1 MLPKKLKDNHLIMS
15 GFYKGVSGLSLFVS
29 IPILIDY
36 LGKDNYAVWVLAFT
50 LFQFVLLMDFGI
62 QSSLKT
68 KIPVLLHENKL
79 DLLKS
84 YIKTT
89 YKISIYIAVAIFLVF
104 LLFVYF
110 IDLKSLLN
118 ISFHSR
124 IFISFLFAVN
134 IFFFCL
140 NFVFNIHKSLYV
152 AFLKGKYSEESLAVN
167 QFGFLVLVYATIQ
180 FFPAVN
186 VEKKLLIITIL
197 NGTFCFAVNLFYTL
211 KFFKKEK
218 LDLNTSEKTPKG
230 FVNEIVK
237 MGLKFMVIQLGML
250 FIFSSDNYII
260 SNNFR
265 PKDIVAYDSVSKLFQ
280 LPIMIL
286 FATLS
291 PLWSMFANDYINK
304 NCSNIYSTF
313 KKFNFYF
320 IGITLF
326 IALFAFICPSII
338 AVWIRGELI
347 IPKFLILYI
356 AIVTCFRLFVSF
368 YTFFLNGTGKLNNY
382 TIILLISVV
391 LKIPLTYYLIHLN
404 FGINSVII
412 STLMIMSI
420 WVIIIPYECYMI
432 VTKLKKNE

>member
-1 MLPKKLKDNHLIMS
+1 MS
-15 GFYKGVSGLSLFVS
+15 GFYKGISGLSLFIS
-29 IPILIDY
+29 IPILINY
-36 LGKDNYAVWVLAFT
+36 LGKDNYAVWVLVFT

-89 YKISIYIAVAIFLVF
+89 YKISTYIAVIIFLIFLVF
-104 LLFVYF
+104 INF

-124 IFISFLFAVN
+124 LYINSLFVIN
-134 IFFFCL
+134 IFFFCV

-152 AFLKGKYSEESLAVN
+152 AFLKGKYAEESLAVN
-167 QFGFLVLVYATIQ
+167 QFGFLILLYLAIH
-180 FFPAVN
+180 FFPSIN
-186 VEKKLLIITIL
+186 VENKLILITII
-197 NGTFCFAVNLFYTL
+197 NGMFCFIVNLFYTL

-218 LDLNTSEKTPKG
+218 LNLNTSEKTPKD
-230 FVNEIVK
+230 FVSEILK

-260 SNNFR
+260 SNNFK
-265 PKDIVAYDSVSKLFQ
+265 PKDIVAYDTVSKLFQ

-291 PLWSMFANDYINK
+291 PLWSMFAKDYLNK
-304 NCSNIYSTF
+304 NYSNILNTF

-320 IGITLF
+320 IGLAIFITLF
-326 IALFAFICPSII
+326 ALVCPLII
-338 AVWIRGELI
+338 SVWIKEQLI

-382 TIILLISVV
+382 MIILLISVA

-404 FGINSVII
+404 FGINSVIL
-412 STLMIMSI
+412 STLLIMTI
-420 WVIIIPYECYMI
+420 WFITIPYESYLI
-432 VTKLKKNE
+432 VNKLKKNE